1 MKTPT
6 YIKKTL
12 PNGLRYLYIPM
23 KNTETVLGMVL
34 VGTGADFET
43 KEESGLAHFLE
54 HMCFKGTKKRPT
66 AKEIAMEFDT
76 IGADYNAFTG
86 RSHTGYYARA
96 HKKHAQKIIE
106 MISDVFLNSVFPEDE
121 IQKEQGV
128 VIQEMNM
135 YMDDP
140 QYRVSKLSAEM
151 LYGTQPAGRD
161 IIGNKKTV
169 SSFTRKHVQSYHQK
183 QYTAKNTVVIIAG
196 NISEKEVDTQVTTLF
211 KDLPSG
217 KKNQFQKTVVT
228 QSQAKVAIEHKETDQ
243 THLILSF
250 RGMDMWDKRVQAAR
264 TLVAVLSGG
273 MSSRLFQKMREELGI
288 CYYVYASLNTG
299 FDVGDFS
306 ISAGVSND
314 RVGEA
319 IQGIVDELK
328 KIKEEGITDEELQKV
343 KEFRL
348 SGLVLHLE
356 TTEDYAN
363 FYGREEVVKNKATI
377 PAERAEEIEAVTKKQ
392 VEQVAKD
399 LINSLQ
405 ANLAIIGPY
414 TKKDQV
420 RFKKYLKNL

>member
-66 AKEIAMEFDT
+66 AKVIAMEFDT

-96 HKKHAQKIIE
+96 HKKHAKKIIE
-106 MISDVFLNSVFPEDE
+106 IISDVFLNSVFPEDE

-161 IIGNKKTV
+161 VIGNKKTV
-169 SSFTRKHVQSYHQK
+169 SSFTRKHVQLYHQK

-250 RGMDMWDKRVQAAR
+250 RGMDMWDKRIQAAR

-314 RVGEA
+314 RVEEA
-319 IQGIVDELK
+319 IQGIVDELR
-328 KIKEEGITDEELQKV
+328 KIKEEGVSEEELQKV
-343 KEFRL
+343 KEYRL

-363 FYGREEVVKNKATI
+363 FYGREEVVKNKATV
-377 PAERAEEIEAVTKKQ
+377 PAERAKEIEAVTKKQ
-392 VEQVAKD
+392 VEQVANY
-399 LINSLQ
+399 LISSLQ

-414 TKKDQV
+414 TKKDEV
-420 RFKKYLKNL
+420 RFRKYLKNL